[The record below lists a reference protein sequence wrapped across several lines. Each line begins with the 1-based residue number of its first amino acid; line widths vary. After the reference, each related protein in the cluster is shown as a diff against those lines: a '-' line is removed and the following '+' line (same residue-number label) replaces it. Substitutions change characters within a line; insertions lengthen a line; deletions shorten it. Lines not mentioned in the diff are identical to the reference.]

1 METLNLRPDKVQK
14 TLWYLDWFI
23 IFVVGTLVWV
33 LVTFGQWVI
42 CAAVLTVW
50 LIVMALVLLWISAYY
65 RSVNYAI
72 EDDAIRGEIGVFW
85 KKFVTVPFAKIT
97 NIDASEGP
105 LQRMLGI
112 GTIFVQTAG
121 AAGNQ
126 AVRAELQL
134 IGIRYIEGVREKI
147 REKIRT
153 YNSGKVKQQPVEPLG
168 ETKEE
173 PVLQQILFELRA
185 VRELLQNR

>member
-185 VRELLQNR
+185 IRELLQNR

>member
-1 METLNLRPDKVQK
+1 METLNLRPDKAQK
-14 TLWYLDWFI
+14 ILWYLDWFI
-23 IFVVGTLVWV
+23 VFLVGTVVMV
-33 LVTFGQWVI
+33 LVTFAHWAI
-42 CAAVLTVW
+42 FAVVLIVW
-50 LIVMALVLLWISAYY
+50 LIIMVLSLLWISAYY
-65 RSVNYAI
+65 RSINYAI
-72 EDDAIRGEIGVFW
+72 EEDAIRGEIGVFW
-85 KKFVTVPFAKIT
+85 KKFVTVPFTKIT
-97 NIDASEGP
+97 NIDATQGP

-153 YNSGKVKQQPVEPLG
+153 YNGGKVKQQPVEPLV
-168 ETKEE
+168 ETKEQ
-173 PVLQQILFELRA
+173 PVLLQILFELRA
-185 VRELLQNR
+185 IRELLQNR